1 MKFYISCGWVLMAM
15 GASAATAR
23 GQGISVLL
31 PTYRTFQSG
40 GGVLV
45 PDRGSALLG
54 GVSRARSS
62 RSELGLPFRPF
73 GNRAVGSELSAARA
87 GVSVYIHDFAAMEE
101 ELERAA
107 ASARSK
113 DVAKTPLRTPARVAD
128 FAAASDQAQQPVES
142 PLASLEEIRR
152 QRRLDAEARDAEARD
167 FLARGIAAESS
178 GKLQVARIY
187 YQIAAKRA
195 SGTLH
200 DEILARLDALRPQQ
214 AKQIARHE
222 P

>member
-1 MKFYISCGWVLMAM
+1 MKLRIAWVWAIVAI
-15 GASAATAR
+15 GAWAATAR
-23 GQGISVLL
+23 GQGTTVQL

-40 GGVLV
+40 GSVLV

-62 RSELGLPFRPF
+62 RSELGSPFRPF
-73 GNRAVGSELSAARA
+73 GNRAIGSELSAARA
-87 GVSVYIHDFAAMEE
+87 SVSVYIHDFAAMEE

-107 ASARSK
+107 AASARSK
-113 DVAKTPLRTPARVAD
+113 NVAKTPLGTSAKLAD
-128 FAAASDQAQQPVES
+128 FAAASDQAQQPAES

-152 QRRLDAEARDAEARD
+152 QRRRDAEARDAEARD
-167 FLARGIAAESS
+167 FLARGIAAEAS

-200 DEILARLDALRPQQ
+200 DEILARLEALRRQQ
-214 AKQIARHE
+214 AGQIVRRE
-222 P
+222 

>member
-1 MKFYISCGWVLMAM
+1 MKLRIAWVWAIVAI
-15 GASAATAR
+15 GAWAATAR
-23 GQGISVLL
+23 GQGTTVQL

-40 GGVLV
+40 GSVLV

-62 RSELGLPFRPF
+62 RSELGSPFRPF
-73 GNRAVGSELSAARA
+73 GNRAIGSELSAARA
-87 GVSVYIHDFAAMEE
+87 SVSVYIHDFAAMEE

-107 ASARSK
+107 AASARSK
-113 DVAKTPLRTPARVAD
+113 NVAKTPLGTSAKLAD
-128 FAAASDQAQQPVES
+128 FAAASDQAQQPAES

-152 QRRLDAEARDAEARD
+152 QRRRDAEARD
-167 FLARGIAAESS
+167 FLARGIAAEAS

-200 DEILARLDALRPQQ
+200 DEILARLEALRRQQ
-214 AKQIARHE
+214 AGQIVRRE
-222 P
+222 